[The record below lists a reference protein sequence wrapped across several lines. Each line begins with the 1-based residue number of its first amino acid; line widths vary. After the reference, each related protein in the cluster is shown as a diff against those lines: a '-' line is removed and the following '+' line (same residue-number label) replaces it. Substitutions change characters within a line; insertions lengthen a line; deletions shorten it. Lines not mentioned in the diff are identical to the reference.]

1 MKLVFK
7 KLNEQAILPTR
18 GTKDSAGLDLYAC
31 MEEPVTIA
39 PGALCRIPTGVAV
52 ALPENSVGL
61 ICGRSGLGVRHGITP
76 SNSVG
81 VIDSDYRGEL
91 IVGLCNV
98 GSEPWTI
105 APNERF
111 AQLLV
116 LPVLML
122 EPEFREELDETV
134 RGDHGFGST
143 GTSV

>member
-61 ICGRSGLGVRHGITP
+61 ICGRGPLRRMSALH
-76 SNSVG
+76 S
-81 VIDSDYRGEL
+81 
-91 IVGLCNV
+91 
-98 GSEPWTI
+98 
-105 APNERF
+105 F
-111 AQLLV
+111 
-116 LPVLML
+116 
-122 EPEFREELDETV
+122 
-134 RGDHGFGST
+134 
-143 GTSV
+143 